1 MTYSI
6 DFRERVIAHIT
17 EGGSKASASRL
28 YKLSLDTIH
37 RWWVQRDDLA
47 PKRKNPKHGYK
58 IDRVRLAQLVETNP
72 DMMLKELAHELG
84 VSINSVFHSLKVM
97 GYSRKKNGALQRENT
112 I

>member
-6 DFRERVIAHIT
+6 DFRERVISHIT

-37 RWWVQRDDLA
+37 RWWRDRDDLA
-47 PKRKNPKHGYK
+47 PKRKNLKQGYK
-58 IDRVRLAQLVETNP
+58 IDSVKLAQLIEAHP
-72 DMMLKELAHELG
+72 DMMLKELAQGLG

-97 GYSRKKNGALQRENT
+97 GYSRKKNGALQREGE